1 MEIERRYFTIGELR
15 SIDDDYIQGY
25 AAVYNKLS
33 EDLGGFREKIK
44 PGAFKDALK
53 RSDTVMLWN
62 HDPNIPLARVSAGNL
77 ELREDR
83 KGLLVKAKLP
93 KTAAREIEAIKLG
106 IVKQMSFGFTTESDS
121 WEHKKDESI
130 RTLVKVGELP
140 DVSPV
145 VFPAYP
151 DTSVA
156 IRSLEKSKG
165 LVHIDINGD
174 LLSEEDDLVKLAET
188 LAKATVT
195 VRTDDPER
203 KAQVLRTDDAPAI
216 IDDRTYWRTQRAM
229 EG

>member
-1 MEIERRYFTIGELR
+1 MEVERRYFLIGELR
-15 SIDDDYIQGY
+15 SVEDDFIEGY

-44 PGAFKDALK
+44 QGAFANALK

-77 ELREDR
+77 ELREDK

-106 IVKQMSFGFTTESDS
+106 IVKQMSFGFTTEKDE
-121 WEHKKDESI
+121 WLHKKNESI
-130 RTLVKVGELP
+130 RTLVEVGELP

-151 DTSVA
+151 DTTIA
-156 IRSLEKSKG
+156 LRSLERS
-165 LVHIDINGD
+165 
-174 LLSEEDDLVKLAET
+174 
-188 LAKATVT
+188 KAT
-195 VRTDDPER
+195 
-203 KAQVLRTDDAPAI
+203 AAPTHRRGGAASSEPAHRRGLE
-216 IDDRTYWRTQRAM
+216 IDDKTYWRTKKG
-229 EG
+229 E

>member
-1 MEIERRYFTIGELR
+1 MEIERRYFAIGELR
-15 SIDDDYIQGY
+15 SIDDDYVQGY

-77 ELREDR
+77 ELREDK

-106 IVKQMSFGFTTESDS
+106 IVKQMSFGFTTEKDE
-121 WEHKKDESI
+121 WQHKKDESI
-130 RTLVKVGELP
+130 RTLVKVGHLP

-151 DTSVA
+151 DTTVA
-156 IRSLEKSKG
+156 IRSLERS
-165 LVHIDINGD
+165 
-174 LLSEEDDLVKLAET
+174 
-188 LAKATVT
+188 KATADPT
-195 VRTDDPER
+195 HSRGNAISIDGTHSRSIEIDMTDSEF
-203 KAQVLRTDDAPAI
+203 
-216 IDDRTYWRTQRAM
+216 WRFKKGGN
-229 EG
+229 E